1 MGNFPANIKQV
12 RTGRLPLQMKSQ
24 DRHQRASASKNS
36 RDSSKKPK
44 NESVNMSASVRR
56 GSKMVD
62 NDRVM
67 KRRCLH
73 PKQFLDVLRSQAK
86 RMASERRSASPY
98 VKSGR
103 ITRKHHKR
111 KLRLNHLD
119 HSRPNPFQSRLRHL
133 LPSHHDLRSQLQ
145 YKPRKRPAP
154 HLDLYQT
161 QQRTP
166 PARIA
171 QTAFFQATLLLLRY
185 NPCHIGQLIT
195 QPPQKLT
202 SRTSAAK
209 NRKRIP
215 RQVDGPVSHSWSAK
229 WSENESGNGS
239 GRKDRSRRRRLRGTR
254 LRVTAQGR
262 LGMSIN
268 MGIWEVT
275 AKTGL
280 GLVWVLEERGGKLSV
295 HGR

>member
-1 MGNFPANIKQV
+1 
-12 RTGRLPLQMKSQ
+12 
-24 DRHQRASASKNS
+24 
-36 RDSSKKPK
+36 
-44 NESVNMSASVRR
+44 
-56 GSKMVD
+56 MVD

-73 PKQFLDVLRSQAK
+73 PKQFLDVLRGQVR
-86 RMASERRSASPY
+86 RMASGRRSASPCA
-98 VKSGR
+98 KSGR
-103 ITRKHHKR
+103 ITREHHKR

-119 HSRPNPFQSRLRHL
+119 HSRPNPLRPL

-145 YKPRKRPAP
+145 YKPRKRLIP
-154 HLDLYQT
+154 HLDPYQT

-166 PARIA
+166 PARTA

-209 NRKRIP
+209 NRKRRP
-215 RQVDGPVSHSWSAK
+215 RQVDGPASHSWSAK

-239 GRKDRSRRRRLRGTR
+239 GRKDRSRRRRLQGTR
-254 LRVTAQGR
+254 LRVMAQGR

-275 AKTGL
+275 TKTGL
-280 GLVWVLEERGGKLSV
+280 GLVWVLEERGGKSSV

>member
-1 MGNFPANIKQV
+1 M
-12 RTGRLPLQMKSQ
+12 
-24 DRHQRASASKNS
+24 
-36 RDSSKKPK
+36 
-44 NESVNMSASVRR
+44 R
-56 GSKMVD
+56 GSKTVD
-62 NDRVM
+62 SDRVM
-67 KRRCLH
+67 KHHCLRL
-73 PKQFLDVLRSQAK
+73 KQFLDVLRNQVK
-86 RMASERRSASPY
+86 RMALERRSASLY
-98 VKSGR
+98 ARSGR

-119 HSRPNPFQSRLRHL
+119 HSGPNPFQSRLRHL

-145 YKPRKRPAP
+145 YKPRKRLVP

-161 QQRTP
+161 QQRTS
-166 PARIA
+166 PARTA
-171 QTAFFQATLLLLRY
+171 QTAFFPATLLLLRY
-185 NPCHIGQLIT
+185 NQCHIGQLIT

-202 SRTSAAK
+202 SRTNAAK
-209 NRKRIP
+209 NRKQRP
-215 RQVDGPVSHSWSAK
+215 RQVDGPASHSWSAK

-239 GRKDRSRRRRLRGTR
+239 GRKDRSRRSRLRGTR

-268 MGIWEVT
+268 MGIWEVIT
-275 AKTGL
+275 KIGL